1 MQAIAGPE
9 SAFDAALF
17 LMHSSHLYAAMNA
30 KTEFARSMNAK
41 AEHQN
46 MNAKTEFA
54 RSMNAKA
61 EHQNMNA
68 KTERQKT

>member
-1 MQAIAGPE
+1 
-9 SAFDAALF
+9 
-17 LMHSSHLYAAMNA
+17 
-30 KTEFARSMNAK
+30 
-41 AEHQN
+41 

-68 KTERQKT
+68 KTERQKTWTPKLSLGVGTKAEFVSGRGKPWVRQWIAH